1 MQYLIGYDIVD
12 EKRLQRTYRTMIKF
26 AMPLQYSLFL
36 FDGTKK
42 ALDEGVAELLK
53 IINLK
58 EDDLRI
64 YPLVNRDNKY
74 WNLGKSVLPDGIFV
88 SSIKFQ

>member
-12 EKRLQRTYRTMIKF
+12 DKRLQRAYRVMIKF

-36 FDGTKK
+36 FDGTKRG
-42 ALDEGVAELLK
+42 LDEGIGHLLK

-64 YPLVNRDNKY
+64 YPLESRENKY
-74 WNLGKSVLPDGIFV
+74 WNLGKSILPDGIFV
-88 SSIKFQ
+88 SSVRFQ